1 MFSNGTQP
9 QAQATHPEMT
19 QGYYRQPQVQT
30 PVQSPSSIE
39 QIVQMHNEALIT
51 NTRDVQALGQHIN
64 TINGAIQELAT
75 NQKNWNEYLQN
86 QAKTAQIKA
95 DQATT
100 RASIGLVLV
109 VLFGTIGIADLVF
122 TRFAPDRQ
130 PPIQRSK

>member
-1 MFSNGTQP
+1 
-9 QAQATHPEMT
+9 
-19 QGYYRQPQVQT
+19 
-30 PVQSPSSIE
+30 
-39 QIVQMHNEALIT
+39 MHNEALIT
-51 NTRDVQALGQHIN
+51 NTRDVQALGQHVN
-64 TINGAIQELAT
+64 TMNAAIQDLAT
-75 NQKNWNEYLQN
+75 NQKSWNEYLQN